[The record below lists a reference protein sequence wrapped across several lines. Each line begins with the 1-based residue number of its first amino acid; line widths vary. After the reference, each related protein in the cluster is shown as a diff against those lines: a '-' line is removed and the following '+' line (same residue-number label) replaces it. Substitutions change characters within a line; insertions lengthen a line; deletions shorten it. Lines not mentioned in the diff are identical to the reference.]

1 MPMTDLRRCGALGLT
16 FVLAGCQAAPS
27 GPSAPSFDVVEASI
41 AEIHAAMNAG
51 SLTSRAL
58 VEAYLARIEAYD
70 KHGPALNAI
79 LTINPNALA
88 RADELDAAWEAS
100 GLTGPLHGI
109 PVIVKD
115 NYDTFDLPTSGGS
128 LALVESMPPDDAFQV
143 RRVREAG
150 GIVLAKSNMA
160 EFAFSPYET
169 VGSALPGYTRNPYA
183 TNRVTAGSS
192 GGTAAAVAAS
202 FGAVGLGTDT
212 GNSIRGPS
220 AHLSL
225 AGIRST
231 MGLTSRDGIV
241 PLNLSRDIGGP
252 MARTVADAV
261 AVFDVIAGTD
271 PADPATEEGDARR
284 AESYLEF
291 LEVNGLLGKRLGV
304 LREMS
309 DDTAD
314 PGVIARFDEA
324 IEDLRRL
331 GATVVDPVA
340 LPNDD
345 APEEERLPCS
355 RFRYDLEQYL
365 DSLGSGAPV
374 KKLQEIV
381 DSRNF
386 HPSIRP
392 RLESALET
400 DTAPADQP
408 GCAQRDARDAR
419 LRRRVRQALEGDQL
433 DALVY
438 PTWDNPPRRIGDLNT
453 PHGNNSFQLSPPTGF
468 PAITVP
474 MGFVSDGLPVG
485 LQLLG
490 DAWSEPTL
498 IAIAYAYEQGT
509 WHRVPPPTTPP
520 LDEPPRSPSAYSR
533 GPPAWVLRAADKKRG
548 GVDAGAHRRRRATL
562 DAAATPTRPSGCG
575 GVGPSAALRL
585 AAGPTALA
593 TRPTRIRGRAP
604 STP

>member
-1 MPMTDLRRCGALGLT
+1 MPLTDLRRCGALGLT
-16 FVLAGCQAAPS
+16 FVLAGCQAAPW

-58 VEAYLARIEAYD
+58 VEAYLARIAAYD

-79 LTINPNALA
+79 VTINPNALA
-88 RADELDAAWEAS
+88 RADELDAALEAS

-128 LALVESMPPDDAFQV
+128 LALVESIPPDDAFQV

-202 FGAVGLGTDT
+202 FGAVGFGTDT

-314 PGVIARFDEA
+314 PGLIARFDEA

-331 GATVVDPVA
+331 GETVVDPVA
-340 LPNDD
+340 LPDD
-345 APEEERLPCS
+345 GAPEEERLPCS

-374 KKLQEIV
+374 KTLQEIV
-381 DSRNF
+381 DSQNF

-468 PAITVP
+468 TAITVP
-474 MGFVSDGLPVG
+474 MGFVGGGLPVG

-509 WHRVPPPTTPP
+509 RHRVPPPTTPP
-520 LDEPPRSPSAYSR
+520 LDEP
-533 GPPAWVLRAADKKRG
+533 L
-548 GVDAGAHRRRRATL
+548 
-562 DAAATPTRPSGCG
+562 
-575 GVGPSAALRL
+575 
-585 AAGPTALA
+585 
-593 TRPTRIRGRAP
+593 
-604 STP
+604 

>member
-70 KHGPALNAI
+70 KQGPALNAI

-88 RADELDAAWEAS
+88 RADELDAAWEES

-271 PADPATEEGDARR
+271 PADLATEEGDARR

-314 PGVIARFDEA
+314 PGVITRFDEA

-340 LPNDD
+340 VPDDD

-355 RFRYDLEQYL
+355 HFRYDLEQYL

-374 KKLQEIV
+374 KTLQEIV

-408 GCAQRDARDAR
+408 GCPQRDARDAR
-419 LRRRVRQALEGDQL
+419 LRRRIRQALEGYQL

-474 MGFVSDGLPVG
+474 MGFVGGGLPVG

-490 DAWSEPTL
+490 NAWSEPTL

-509 WHRVPPPTTPP
+509 RHRVPPPTTPP
-520 LDEPPRSPSAYSR
+520 LDESP
-533 GPPAWVLRAADKKRG
+533 D
-548 GVDAGAHRRRRATL
+548 
-562 DAAATPTRPSGCG
+562 TP
-575 GVGPSAALRL
+575 
-585 AAGPTALA
+585 
-593 TRPTRIRGRAP
+593 
-604 STP
+604 